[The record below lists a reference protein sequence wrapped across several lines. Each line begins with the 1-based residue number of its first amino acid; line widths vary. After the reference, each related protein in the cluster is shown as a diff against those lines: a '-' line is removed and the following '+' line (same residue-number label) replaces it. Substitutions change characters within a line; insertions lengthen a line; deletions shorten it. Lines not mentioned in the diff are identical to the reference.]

1 MKQYKVQYN
10 IQFLDKLLKEKINK
24 AVLVRNSF

>member
-24 AVLVRNSF
+24 AVLVRISS